1 MDARGYSL
9 FPLVCGLTS
18 GRPQEGGGGGS
29 KIVFVAHEVDR
40 GRRKC
45 FAHTPANAV
54 ELRGLR
60 CGGKGKGRGKKGSYV
75 RIFYPNT
82 PLYSSSLQYHDGTST
97 SPITPVCATSA
108 GREGNLSLQES
119 RLPERHVPGGGVS

>member
-1 MDARGYSL
+1 M
-9 FPLVCGLTS
+9 
-18 GRPQEGGGGGS
+18 
-29 KIVFVAHEVDR
+29 FVAHEVDR

-97 SPITPVCATSA
+97 SPITQFAQPPQA
-108 GREGNLSLQES
+108 GRGICPFKNQDSQS
-119 RLPERHVPGGGVS
+119 ATCRGGGGSIIDVVVVVKWWIPR